1 MNKEILRRPFPPEL
15 IKQREGQE
23 GKMLSYLET
32 HVVIERLNDGCD
44 AWSFE
49 VVQHQVYKL
58 EVVVVGKLT
67 ADGVIK
73 MAFGGSA
80 ITFTHAGKV
89 ASLADDLKA
98 AASDALKK
106 CASLLGVGLELYAR
120 KSTATRQA
128 NGSSSENAGRA
139 SPRPSPGAGPAGDTA
154 TEKQLSAI
162 SGICRRKNV
171 SRAHLVALI
180 EQRTGKH
187 QLRELTRREASAL
200 LSELVEPQRRSPP
213 DARTVRRTEP

>member
-1 MNKEILRRPFPPEL
+1 VNKEVLQRPFPPEL
-15 IKQREGQE
+15 IKQREGQQ

-32 HVVIERLNDGCD
+32 HVVIERLNEGCD

-49 VVQHQVYKL
+49 VVEHRVYKV

-73 MAFGGSA
+73 MAFGGSP
-80 ITFTHAGKV
+80 ITFTDAGKV
-89 ASLADDLKA
+89 VSLADDLKA

-106 CASLLGVGLELYAR
+106 AASMLGVGLELYAR
-120 KSTATRQA
+120 RSATAA
-128 NGSSSENAGRA
+128 APSA
-139 SPRPSPGAGPAGDTA
+139 SPRPQDTGRVQLGQARPAPETTPADDAA
-154 TEKQLSAI
+154 TDKQIGAI

-171 SRAHLVALI
+171 SRERLAALI

-187 QLRELTRREASAL
+187 QLRELNRRQASAL
-200 LSELVEPQRRSPP
+200 LSELSNLNGAHP
-213 DARTVRRTEP
+213 